1 MPETLDKPI
10 SIRFEGAVVEHLK
23 RVARYEAF
31 ERDQDITVADL
42 IRESV
47 LQVYPMPKD
56 TDEDAN
62 QDHSA

>member
-1 MPETLDKPI
+1 MTETLDKPI

-56 TDEDAN
+56 ANEDAN
-62 QDHSA
+62 EDHRA

>member
-1 MPETLDKPI
+1 MTETLDKPI
-10 SIRFEGAVVEHLK
+10 SIRFESAVVEHLR

-56 TDEDAN
+56 ANEDAN
-62 QDHSA
+62 EDHRA